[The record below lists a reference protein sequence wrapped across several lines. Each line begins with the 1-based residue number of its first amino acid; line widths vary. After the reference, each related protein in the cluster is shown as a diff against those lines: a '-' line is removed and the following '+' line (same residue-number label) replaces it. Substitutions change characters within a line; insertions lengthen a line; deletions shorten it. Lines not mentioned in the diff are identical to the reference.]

1 MYTSTTRWELV
12 RAAGLVITITFG
24 IALFFVGGQLFAWTD
39 PAWPIVDLAI
49 LAVGVAVLITS
60 GRRINQLRTANKP
73 YLLSE
78 EGRLA
83 IRGRRELEKRILTI
97 GRVTLAV
104 FIVCAIVF
112 FFLFSAIACGSR
124 IDGYCGQVGRPA
136 EWIVQTWQLVSVA
149 IGATWAALVSFRR
162 RHEAETE
169 RIDLV
174 VAEGLRRR
182 RAEDP
187 MLGTDRF
194 SWE

>member
-1 MYTSTTRWELV
+1 MYTATTRWELV
-12 RAAGLVITITFG
+12 RAAGLVITITSG
-24 IALFFVGGQLFAWTD
+24 IALFFVGGQLLAWTD
-39 PAWPIVDLAI
+39 PAWAVADLAM
-49 LAVGVAVLITS
+49 LAAGIALLIIS
-60 GRRINQLRTANKP
+60 GRHIKQLGAANKP

-78 EGRLA
+78 EGRFA
-83 IRGRRELEKRILTI
+83 IRGRRELEKRILTA
-97 GRVTLAV
+97 GRVTLGV
-104 FIVCAIVF
+104 FLVCAIVF
-112 FFLFSAIACGSR
+112 FFLFSAIACGDR
-124 IDGYCGQVGRPA
+124 IDGYCGQVGTPP
-136 EWIVQTWQLVSVA
+136 ESLVQTWQVVTVI

-182 RAEDP
+182 RSQDP

>member
-1 MYTSTTRWELV
+1 MYTATTKWELV
-12 RAAGLVITITFG
+12 RAAGLVISITSG
-24 IALFFVGGQLFAWTD
+24 IALFFLGGQLLAWTD
-39 PAWPIVDLAI
+39 PLWPLLDLAVF
-49 LAVGVAVLITS
+49 AAGVALLVIS
-60 GRRINQLRTANKP
+60 GRRITQVGAANKP

-78 EGRLA
+78 EGRFA

-104 FIVCAIVF
+104 FVVCALVF
-112 FFLFSAIACGSR
+112 FFLFSAIACGDRS
-124 IDGYCGQVGRPA
+124 DGYCGQVGRPP
-136 EWIVQTWQLVSVA
+136 EWFVELWQVVSVT
-149 IGATWAALVSFRR
+149 IGALWAALVSFRR
-162 RHEAETE
+162 RHEAQTE
-169 RIDLV
+169 RIDMV